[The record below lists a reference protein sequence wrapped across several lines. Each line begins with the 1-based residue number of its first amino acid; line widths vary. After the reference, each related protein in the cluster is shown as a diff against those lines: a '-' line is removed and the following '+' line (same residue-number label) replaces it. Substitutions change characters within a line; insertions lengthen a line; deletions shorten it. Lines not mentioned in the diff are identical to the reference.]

1 MLSDPELRQQYNIG
15 GDEAVRCYLA
25 HMRGRPAAET
35 NIQHGWKWNWNLLQ
49 SLWWNSQAEL
59 PPLSESFRQQ
69 YHFYTQLEEAVAMG
83 LPKLPCVSALFY
95 TNSSFIPIYLLHI

>member
-1 MLSDPELRQQYNIG
+1 MLSDPQLRQQYNIG

-35 NIQHGWKWNWNLLQ
+35 NIQQGWKWNWNLLQ

-69 YHFYTQLEEAVAMG
+69 YHFYTQLEEAVSMG
-83 LPKLPCVSALFY
+83 LPMLPFVSAL
-95 TNSSFIPIYLLHI
+95 THYLLQQLQLYICYG